1 MLTFLTVLHVV
12 VCVFLVIVVL
22 LQHGK
27 GADVGAT
34 FGGASQTVF
43 GARGAATLLNKVTIG
58 AAFVFMVTSI
68 SLAYL
73 SSSTSAKSLFKEPA
87 NAQGTVIPTPAV
99 TGSPAAAIPS
109 AGTPS
114 ATQAVAP
121 AVTPPSA
128 PAK

>member
-1 MLTFLTVLHVV
+1 MTILHVF
-12 VCVFLVIVVL
+12 VCVFLVVVVL

-43 GARGAATLLNKVTIG
+43 GARGAATLLSKITVG

-73 SSSTSAKSLFKEPA
+73 STSTTSKSLFKETPKSGQKGA
-87 NAQGTVIPTPAV
+87 SATVPTAAG
-99 TGSPAAAIPS
+99 TGSPQT
-109 AGTPS
+109 AGTP
-114 ATQAVAP
+114 AAA
-121 AVTPPSA
+121 PSA
-128 PAK
+128 EPAKK

>member
-1 MLTFLTVLHVV
+1 MLTFVTVMHVT

-43 GARGAATLLNKVTIG
+43 GARGAATLLNKITVG
-58 AAFVFMVTSI
+58 AAFVFMITSI

-73 SSSTSAKSLFKEPA
+73 STSTSTKSLFNGPKTEQNAAVPA
-87 NAQGTVIPTPAV
+87 PGA
-99 TGSPAAAIPS
+99 TGSPVASPAV
-109 AGTPS
+109 GTPP
-114 ATQAVAP
+114 AP
-121 AVTPPSA
+121 TSSPVPP
-128 PAK
+128 KY